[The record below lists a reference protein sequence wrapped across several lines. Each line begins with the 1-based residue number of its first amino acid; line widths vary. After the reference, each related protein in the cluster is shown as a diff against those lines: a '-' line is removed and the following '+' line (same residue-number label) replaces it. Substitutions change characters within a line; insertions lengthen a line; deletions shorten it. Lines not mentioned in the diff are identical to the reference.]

1 MYGVKCFVAISI
13 ISNGINGSVDE
24 ESIPVRI
31 SKIEINAMITS
42 LADLHQINPHPMVL
56 LLEIP
61 APSHLP
67 SPTLLVMSKWSYDCE
82 LAFFVVLAVKAKKCA
97 FCKFRNFKLS
107 NERALMKNRTLVKT
121 EKTIPSSITNHHSP
135 YCTYRV
141 IIDGIKHQRTRSNV
155 QYHQIINKE
164 RVLTRTQLIISIVHT
179 LKSIGTLHYL
189 L

>member
-1 MYGVKCFVAISI
+1 MYGVKNVSLQLPSPIA
-13 ISNGINGSVDE
+13 
-24 ESIPVRI
+24 VRLI

-107 NERALMKNRTLVKT
+107 NERAPMKNRTLVKT
-121 EKTIPSSITNHHSP
+121 EKTIPSSITIHHSP
-135 YCTYRV
+135 FTIHTVGNILYRMY
-141 IIDGIKHQRTRSNV
+141 R
-155 QYHQIINKE
+155 YH
-164 RVLTRTQLIISIVHT
+164 TSSTA
-179 LKSIGTLHYL
+179 
-189 L
+189 